1 VEDKSEQRI
10 IFLLEWVIRKI
21 KIFKEIYS
29 SSHKARY
36 NFKTGVEKMAFENFS
51 DLTSTF
57 SLKGILSGDLSAFLP
72 IFYLVV
78 SIAIYSI
85 VIWHFYRFIARR
97 DCLTIQSISHPKVV
111 GFLKYFFV
119 FPFIAFLFFLGFSLM
134 MLFLTRDY
142 EILAVLSTS
151 FAVIVAI
158 RITAY
163 YSRDLSKD
171 VAKMLPFALLGLFF
185 EWILR
190 IILAVKN
197 EISNVR
203 AQHLHNKDR
212 KISTISSK
220 QRIADM

>member
-1 VEDKSEQRI
+1 
-10 IFLLEWVIRKI
+10 
-21 KIFKEIYS
+21 
-29 SSHKARY
+29 
-36 NFKTGVEKMAFENFS
+36 MAFENFS

-57 SLKGILSGDLSAFLP
+57 SLKSILSGDPSAFLP

-97 DCLTIQSISHPKVV
+97 DCLTIHSVSHPKVV

-171 VAKMLPFALLGLFF
+171 VAKMLPFALLGLFLVTPTYF
-185 EWILR
+185 SFEEIIDKIYLLPEFFNLCIQFIILITLVEWILR

-197 EISNVR
+197 AISTAR
-203 AQHLHNKDR
+203 AQHLHDKDR

-220 QRIADM
+220 QRIVDM

>member
-1 VEDKSEQRI
+1 
-10 IFLLEWVIRKI
+10 
-21 KIFKEIYS
+21 
-29 SSHKARY
+29 
-36 NFKTGVEKMAFENFS
+36 MAFEDFS

-57 SLKGILSGDLSAFLP
+57 ALKSILSGDPSVFLP
-72 IFYLVV
+72 IFYLIV

-97 DCLTIQSISHPKVV
+97 DCLTIHSVTHPKVV

-142 EILAVLSTS
+142 EILVVLSTS

-171 VAKMLPFALLGLFF
+171 VAKMLPFALLGLFLVNPTYF
-185 EWILR
+185 SFEEIIGKIYLLPEFFNLCIQFIILITLVEWILR

-197 EISNVR
+197 AISTARV
-203 AQHLHNKDR
+203 QHMHDKDR

-220 QRIADM
+220 QRIVGM

>member
-1 VEDKSEQRI
+1 
-10 IFLLEWVIRKI
+10 
-21 KIFKEIYS
+21 
-29 SSHKARY
+29 
-36 NFKTGVEKMAFENFS
+36 MAFENFS

-57 SLKGILSGDLSAFLP
+57 SLKSILSGDPSAFLP

-97 DCLTIQSISHPKVV
+97 DCLTIHSVSHPKVV

-163 YSRDLSKD
+163 YSKDLSKD
-171 VAKMLPFALLGLFF
+171 VAKMLPFALLGLFLVTPTYF
-185 EWILR
+185 SFEEIIDKIYSLPEFFNLCIQFVILITLVEWILR
-190 IILAVKN
+190 IILSVKN
-197 EISNVR
+197 AISTAR
-203 AQHLHNKDR
+203 DQHLHDKDR

-220 QRIADM
+220 QRIVDV

>member
-1 VEDKSEQRI
+1 
-10 IFLLEWVIRKI
+10 
-21 KIFKEIYS
+21 
-29 SSHKARY
+29 
-36 NFKTGVEKMAFENFS
+36 MAFENFS

-57 SLKGILSGDLSAFLP
+57 SLKGILSGDPSVFLP

-97 DCLTIQSISHPKVV
+97 DCLTIHSVSHPKVV

-142 EILAVLSTS
+142 EILAVLSIS

-171 VAKMLPFALLGLFF
+171 VAKMLPFALLGLFLVTPTYF
-185 EWILR
+185 SFEEIIDKIYSLPEFFNLCIQFIILITLVEWILR

-197 EISNVR
+197 AISTAR
-203 AQHLHNKDR
+203 AQHLHDKDR

-220 QRIADM
+220 QRIVDM

>member
-1 VEDKSEQRI
+1 
-10 IFLLEWVIRKI
+10 
-21 KIFKEIYS
+21 
-29 SSHKARY
+29 
-36 NFKTGVEKMAFENFS
+36 MAFENFS

-57 SLKGILSGDLSAFLP
+57 SLKNILSGDPSVFLP
-72 IFYLVV
+72 IFYLII

-97 DCLTIQSISHPKVV
+97 DCLTIHSVTHPKVV

-171 VAKMLPFALLGLFF
+171 VAKMLPFALLGLFLVSPTYF
-185 EWILR
+185 SFEEIIGKIYSLPEFFNLCIQFIILITLVEWILR
-190 IILAVKN
+190 IMLAVKSA
-197 EISNVR
+197 IFTAR
-203 AQHLHNKDR
+203 AQHLHDKDR
-212 KISTISSK
+212 KISAISSK
-220 QRIADM
+220 QRIVDM

>member
-1 VEDKSEQRI
+1 
-10 IFLLEWVIRKI
+10 
-21 KIFKEIYS
+21 
-29 SSHKARY
+29 
-36 NFKTGVEKMAFENFS
+36 MAFENFS

-57 SLKGILSGDLSAFLP
+57 ALKSILSGDPSVFLP
-72 IFYLVV
+72 ISYLIV

-97 DCLTIQSISHPKVV
+97 DCLTIHSVTHPKVV

-142 EILAVLSTS
+142 EILVVLSTS

-171 VAKMLPFALLGLFF
+171 VAKMLPFALLGLFLVTPTYF
-185 EWILR
+185 SFEEIIDKIYLLPEFFNLCIQFIILITLVEWILR

-197 EISNVR
+197 AISTARVR
-203 AQHLHNKDR
+203 HLHDKDR

-220 QRIADM
+220 QRIVDM